1 MTEREESALWRELED
16 LRVQNARLGRRL
28 EDLLYNLDGENMP
41 SVDARIRALEE
52 KLARLASGSEG

>member
-41 SVDARIRALEE
+41 SVDARICALEE